1 MPWSGVN
8 TQLFGV
14 RADVWLTR
22 TADALAGT
30 VSMTAQTAP
39 ESQPKP
45 SSRLARARGS
55 VRRPQPVW
63 GLNLAVVAVAVALY
77 AGPVHGLPPLA
88 HPYLPWWAIAAAF
101 AIAERCVVHLHFRR
115 GAHSFS
121 LGDIPLVFG
130 LIFCSANS
138 FAVGCLLGCGL
149 VLLFERRLPPVK
161 LVFNLGQLALHA
173 CIALLVV
180 HALAPVSGTVDTRT
194 WISALIA
201 TQASAIVASSLIA
214 AAISLSEGLVRLDTL
229 TQMLGMDLVVTTSN
243 ASLGLCGV
251 VITAADPHALP
262 LLLVPAVTLFAAY
275 RAYLSERERHKRLE
289 FLYEAN
295 RTLARSREIAH
306 ALEGLL
312 VRSLEAFRAELAEII
327 LFGSDENP
335 SLRTLLGPGS
345 YRELME
351 PVDGEVADE
360 LRALLERRGEAI
372 TLDRPFGGGRL
383 QRYLE
388 ARGVTHAI
396 VAPLPGEERVI
407 GAIMLA
413 NRFGV
418 VRSFDHDDLRLLDT
432 LAGNASVAL
441 QYDRLEQAVMQ
452 LSVLQEQLHHQAY
465 HDPLTS
471 LANRS
476 LFTDKVK
483 ETLAERRGELAVLF
497 IDLDDFKTINDSL
510 GHAAGDELLVS
521 AASRLRACLRP
532 EDLVARLGG
541 DEFAVMVEDPHD
553 AEAAA
558 VKVARR
564 IMEAFMLPVGVGAE
578 SVAVYVSV
586 GIATSHGGDFS
597 AEELIRDAD
606 VAMYKAKTS
615 GKGRFEVFHPS
626 MGAAVL
632 ERHGLKEE
640 LRLAIERQELTLYF
654 QPIVDIDT
662 GELVAEE
669 ALVRWEHPR
678 RGLVGPSEFVP
689 LAEETGLIL
698 SLGQYVL
705 EEACR
710 QALRWQARSLTDPS
724 HGHDVAVHV
733 NLSAVELRDPELV
746 GRVQAILAR
755 AAVDPRSIVFE
766 VTESV
771 LLDDTERVS
780 AAIGALR
787 ALGARFAL
795 DDFGT
800 GYSSLSYL
808 HTLPFD
814 MLKIA
819 KSFVDGLARG
829 GREASFVRMIIEL
842 ARTLGV
848 TVIAEG
854 IETQGQVAA
863 LVALECDLGQGFYLG
878 RPEPV
883 QAELDLELPAV
894 A

>member
-1 MPWSGVN
+1 
-8 TQLFGV
+8 
-14 RADVWLTR
+14 
-22 TADALAGT
+22 
-30 VSMTAQTAP
+30 
-39 ESQPKP
+39 
-45 SSRLARARGS
+45 
-55 VRRPQPVW
+55 
-63 GLNLAVVAVAVALY
+63 
-77 AGPVHGLPPLA
+77 
-88 HPYLPWWAIAAAF
+88 
-101 AIAERCVVHLHFRR
+101 
-115 GAHSFS
+115 
-121 LGDIPLVFG
+121 
-130 LIFCSANS
+130 
-138 FAVGCLLGCGL
+138 
-149 VLLFERRLPPVK
+149 
-161 LVFNLGQLALHA
+161 
-173 CIALLVV
+173 
-180 HALAPVSGTVDTRT
+180 
-194 WISALIA
+194 
-201 TQASAIVASSLIA
+201 
-214 AAISLSEGLVRLDTL
+214 
-229 TQMLGMDLVVTTSN
+229 
-243 ASLGLCGV
+243 
-251 VITAADPHALP
+251 
-262 LLLVPAVTLFAAY
+262 
-275 RAYLSERERHKRLE
+275 
-289 FLYEAN
+289 
-295 RTLARSREIAH
+295 
-306 ALEGLL
+306 
-312 VRSLEAFRAELAEII
+312 
-327 LFGSDENP
+327 
-335 SLRTLLGPGS
+335 
-345 YRELME
+345 ME
-351 PVDGEVADE
+351 PVDSQVADE
-360 LRALLERRGEAI
+360 MRDLLERSGGAI

-388 ARGVTHAI
+388 SRGVTHAV
-396 VAPLPGEERVI
+396 VAPLPGEERVL

-418 VRSFDHDDLRLLDT
+418 VRSFEHDDLRLLDT

-441 QYDRLEQAVMQ
+441 QYDRLEQAVLQ

-476 LFTDKVK
+476 LFTDKVR
-483 ETLAERRGELAVLF
+483 EAIAQRTGELAVLF
-497 IDLDDFKTINDSL
+497 IDLDDFKTVNDSL

-521 AASRLRACLRP
+521 VASRLRACLRP
-532 EDLVARLGG
+532 EDVVARLGG
-541 DEFAVMVEDPHD
+541 DEFAVMVEDAHD

-564 IMEAFMLPVGVGAE
+564 IMEAFVLPVGVGSE

-586 GIATSHGGDFS
+586 GIATNHGADFS

-615 GKGRFEVFHPS
+615 GKGHFEVFHPS

-640 LRLAIERQELTLYF
+640 LRLAIERDELMLYF
-654 QPIVDIDT
+654 QPIVDLDT
-662 GELVAEE
+662 GCAVAEE

-678 RGLVGPSEFVP
+678 RGVVGPAEFVA
-689 LAEETGLIL
+689 LAEETGLIV

-705 EEACR
+705 EEACQ
-710 QALRWQARSLTDPS
+710 QARRWQAQAQDDPTYP
-724 HGHDVAVHV
+724 GETAVHV

-746 GRVQAILAR
+746 ARVR
-755 AAVDPRSIVFE
+755 ATLEEAGVDPRSLVFE
-766 VTESV
+766 ITETV
-771 LLDDTERVS
+771 LLDDSERVS
-780 AAIGALR
+780 ATIGELR
-787 ALGARFAL
+787 ELGVRFAL

-848 TVIAEG
+848 AVIAEG
-854 IETQGQVAA
+854 IEEHEQVTA

-883 QAELDLELPAV
+883 RAELTLRPA

>member
-1 MPWSGVN
+1 
-8 TQLFGV
+8 
-14 RADVWLTR
+14 
-22 TADALAGT
+22 
-30 VSMTAQTAP
+30 MTAQTAT
-39 ESQPKP
+39 EPKP
-45 SSRLARARGS
+45 KSPARLGRMLPPARGFH
-55 VRRPQPVW
+55 PVW
-63 GLNLAVVAVAVALY
+63 GLNVALIATAVALY
-77 AGPVHGLPPLA
+77 LGPVHGLRPLA
-88 HPYLPWWAIAAAF
+88 HPHLPWWAIVVAF

-130 LIFCSANS
+130 VIFCSAES
-138 FAVGCLLGCGL
+138 FVLGCLLGCGL
-149 VLLFERRLPPVK
+149 VLLFDRRLPPVK
-161 LVFNLGQLALHA
+161 LVFNIGQLA
-173 CIALLVV
+173 V
-180 HALAPVSGTVDTRT
+180 HTCVAILIVHVLTLGPGQVDTRT
-194 WISALIA
+194 WVSALIA
-201 TQASAIVASSLIA
+201 TQASSIVASSLIA
-214 AAISLSEGLVRLDTL
+214 AAISLSEGLVKLATL
-229 TQMLGMDLVVTTSN
+229 ARMLGMDLVVTTSN
-243 ASLGLCGV
+243 ASLGLCGA
-251 VITAADPHALP
+251 VITATDVHALP
-262 LLLVPAVTLFAAY
+262 LLLVPSVTLFAAY
-275 RAYLSERERHKRLE
+275 RAYLSERERHQRLE

-327 LFGSDENP
+327 LFGSEENP

-351 PVDGEVADE
+351 PVDSEVADE
-360 LRALLERRGEAI
+360 MRDLLERSGGAI
-372 TLDRPFGGGRL
+372 TLDTPFGGGRL

-388 ARGVTHAI
+388 ARGVTHAM

-418 VRSFDHDDLRLLDT
+418 VRSFDREDLRLLDT

-441 QYDRLEQAVMQ
+441 QYDRLEQAVTQ

-471 LANRS
+471 LANRA
-476 LFTDKVK
+476 LFTDKVR
-483 ETLAERRGELAVLF
+483 EAIAARRGEVAVLF

-521 AASRLRACLRP
+521 VASRLRSCLRP

-564 IMEAFMLPVGVGAE
+564 IMEAFVLPVGVGSE

-586 GIATSHGGDFS
+586 GIAPSDGSSFS
-597 AEELIRDAD
+597 AEEMIRDAD

-615 GKGRFEVFHPS
+615 GKGHFQVFHPS

-640 LRLAIERQELTLYF
+640 LRLAIERDQLTLYF
-654 QPIVDIDT
+654 QPIVDLDT
-662 GELVAEE
+662 GRLVAEE

-705 EEACR
+705 EEACQ
-710 QALRWQARSLTDPS
+710 QACRWEARRAADPS
-724 HGHDVAVHV
+724 DKTDVSVHV

-746 GRVQAILAR
+746 GRVQRTLAE
-755 AAVDPRSIVFE
+755 AEVDPRSLVFE
-766 VTESV
+766 ITETV
-771 LLDDTERVS
+771 LLDDSQRVS
-780 AAIGALR
+780 NAIGELR
-787 ALGARFAL
+787 ALGVRFAL

-854 IETQGQVAA
+854 IETQEQVDA
-863 LVALECDLGQGFYLG
+863 LVVLECDLGQGFHLG

-883 QAELDLELPAV
+883 RAELALRPA

>member
-1 MPWSGVN
+1 
-8 TQLFGV
+8 
-14 RADVWLTR
+14 
-22 TADALAGT
+22 
-30 VSMTAQTAP
+30 MTAQTATEP
-39 ESQPKP
+39 QPKS
-45 SSRLARARGS
+45 SSRLARVLRAARGIH
-55 VRRPQPVW
+55 PVW
-63 GLNLAVVAVAVALY
+63 GLNVALL
-77 AGPVHGLPPLA
+77 AAAAAMFTGPVHGLAPLA
-88 HPYLPWWAIAAAF
+88 HPHLPWWAIAVAF
-101 AIAERCVVHLHFRR
+101 AVAERCVVHLHFRR

-130 LIFCSANS
+130 MIFCSADS
-138 FAVGCLLGCGL
+138 FVVGCLLGCGL
-149 VLLFERRLPPVK
+149 TLLLDRRLPPVK
-161 LVFNLGQLALHA
+161 FVFNIGQLALHA
-173 CIALLVV
+173 CIVLLVV
-180 HALAPVSGTVDTRT
+180 HALAPGAGEVDTRT
-194 WISALIA
+194 WISALMA
-201 TQASAIVASSLIA
+201 SQASSIVASLLIA
-214 AAISLSEGLVRLDTL
+214 AAISLSEGLVKVRT
-229 TQMLGMDLVVTTSN
+229 TFQIMVMDLVVTTSN
-243 ASLGLCGV
+243 ASLGLCGAV
-251 VITAADPHALP
+251 LTARDANALP
-262 LLLVPAVTLFAAY
+262 LLVVPSATLFAAY
-275 RAYLSERERHKRLE
+275 RAYLSERERHQRLE

-327 LFGSDENP
+327 LFGSEENP

-351 PVDGEVADE
+351 PVDSEVADE
-360 LRALLERRGEAI
+360 MRALLERTGSAI
-372 TLDRPFGGGRL
+372 TLDTPFGGGRL

-388 ARGVTHAI
+388 ARGVTHAM

-441 QYDRLEQAVMQ
+441 QYDRLEQAVTQ

-476 LFTDKVK
+476 LFTDEVK
-483 ETLAERRGELAVLF
+483 EAIAERRGEVAVLF

-521 AASRLRACLRP
+521 VASRLRACLRP

-564 IMEAFMLPVGVGAE
+564 IMEAFVLPVGVGSE

-586 GIATSHGGDFS
+586 GIATSHSGDFS

-615 GKGRFEVFHPS
+615 GKGHFQVFHPS

-640 LRLAIERQELTLYF
+640 LRLAIERQQLTLYF
-654 QPIVDIDT
+654 QPIVDLDT
-662 GELVAEE
+662 GHLVAEE

-678 RGLVGPSEFVP
+678 RGLVGPAEFVP

-705 EEACR
+705 EAACR
-710 QALRWQARSLTDPS
+710 QAARWEARGETDATGVS
-724 HGHDVAVHV
+724 DVAVHV

-746 GRVQAILAR
+746 SRVQCTVTEAG
-755 AAVDPRSIVFE
+755 VDPRSLVFE
-766 VTESV
+766 ITETV
-771 LLDDTERVS
+771 LLDDSERLT

-787 ALGARFAL
+787 ALGVRFAL

-848 TVIAEG
+848 AVIAEG
-854 IETQGQVAA
+854 IETQEQVDA
-863 LVALECDLGQGFYLG
+863 LVALECDLGQGFHLG

-883 QAELDLELPAV
+883 RSELALRSA

>member
-1 MPWSGVN
+1 MRADTAIEPQPRPPSR
-8 TQLFGV
+8 LFG
-14 RADVWLTR
+14 
-22 TADALAGT
+22 
-30 VSMTAQTAP
+30 S
-39 ESQPKP
+39 
-45 SSRLARARGS
+45 LARGRH
-55 VRRPQPVW
+55 VHPVW
-63 GLNLAVVAVAVALY
+63 GLNVVLIAAAVALY
-77 AGPVHGLPPLA
+77 AGPVHGLQPLA
-88 HPYLPWWAIAAAF
+88 HPHLPWWSIAIAF

-130 LIFCSANS
+130 LIFCSAEA
-138 FAVGCLLGCGL
+138 FVIGCLLGIAL
-149 VLLFERRLPPVK
+149 VMLFDRRLPPVK
-161 LVFNLGQLALHA
+161 FVFNISQLAVHA
-173 CIALLVV
+173 CIAILVI
-180 HALAPVSGTVDTRT
+180 HALAPVSDHVGERT
-194 WISALIA
+194 WIAALIA
-201 TQASAIVASSLIA
+201 TQASGFLTVVLIA
-214 AAISLSEGLVRLDTL
+214 TAISLSEGIVKLRTVGH
-229 TQMLGMDLVVTTSN
+229 MLSMDLVVTLSN
-243 ASLGLCGV
+243 ASLGLCGA
-251 VITAADPHALP
+251 VIASSDARALP
-262 LLLVPAVTLFAAY
+262 LLAIPSVTLFAAY

-295 RTLARSREIAH
+295 RTLARSREVAH

-312 VRSLEAFRAELAEII
+312 VRSLEAFRAELAEIF
-327 LFGSDENP
+327 LFGYEENP
-335 SLRTLLGPGS
+335 SLRTMLGPGS

-351 PVDGEVADE
+351 PVDSEVADAMRE
-360 LRALLERRGEAI
+360 LVERSGGGAI
-372 TLDRPFGGGRL
+372 TLDSPFGGARL

-388 ARGVTHAI
+388 ARGVTHAM

-418 VRSFDHDDLRLLDT
+418 VRSFDHDDMRLLDT

-441 QYDRLEQAVMQ
+441 QYDRLEQAVNQ

-465 HDPLTS
+465 HDPLTN
-471 LANRS
+471 LANRA

-483 ETLAERRGELAVLF
+483 AAIADRGGELAVLF
-497 IDLDDFKTINDSL
+497 IDLDDFKTVNDSL
-510 GHAAGDELLVS
+510 GHSAGDELLVS
-521 AASRLRACLRP
+521 VASRLRACLRP
-532 EDLVARLGG
+532 EDVVARLGG
-541 DEFAVMVEDPHD
+541 DEFAVMVEDGQA
-553 AEAAA
+553 AEAAG

-564 IMEAFMLPVGVGAE
+564 IMEAFVLPVGVGSE
-578 SVAVYVSV
+578 SVSVYLSV
-586 GIATSHGGDFS
+586 GIATSHSGGAS

-606 VAMYKAKTS
+606 VAMYKAKTT
-615 GKGRFEVFHPS
+615 GKGHFQVFHPT
-626 MGAAVL
+626 MGEAVL

-640 LRLAIERQELTLYF
+640 LRLAIERQQLTLYF
-654 QPIVDIDT
+654 QPIIDLDT
-662 GELVAEE
+662 GALVAEE

-705 EEACR
+705 EEACQ
-710 QALRWQARSLTDPS
+710 QARRWQRRDAGGTQ
-724 HGHDVAVHV
+724 VAVHV

-746 GRVQAILAR
+746 ERVR
-755 AAVDPRSIVFE
+755 ATLSDADVNPCSLIFE
-766 VTESV
+766 ITESV
-771 LLDDTERVS
+771 LLEDSERVKV
-780 AAIGALR
+780 AIAELR
-787 ALGARFAL
+787 ALGVRFAL

-848 TVIAEG
+848 AVIAEG
-854 IETQGQVAA
+854 IETQEQTDA
-863 LVALECDLGQGFYLG
+863 LVALQCDYGQGFHLG

-883 QAELDLELPAV
+883 KPELPLRSA

>member
-1 MPWSGVN
+1 M
-8 TQLFGV
+8 
-14 RADVWLTR
+14 
-22 TADALAGT
+22 T
-30 VSMTAQTAP
+30 VQTAT
-39 ESQPKP
+39 ENRPKLP
-45 SSRLARARGS
+45 SRLRRALRPARAIH
-55 VRRPQPVW
+55 PVW
-63 GLNLAVVAVAVALY
+63 GLNVLILATAVALY

-88 HPYLPWWAIAAAF
+88 RPHLPWWAIAIAF

-130 LIFCSANS
+130 LIFCSAES
-138 FAVGCLLGCGL
+138 FGIGCLLGCGL
-149 VLLFERRLPPVK
+149 VLLFDRRLPPVK

-180 HALAPVSGTVDTRT
+180 HTLAPVSGTVDTRT

-201 TQASAIVASSLIA
+201 AQVSSIVGSALIA
-214 AAISLSEGLVRLDTL
+214 AAISLSEGLVKLRTL
-229 TQMLGMDLVVTTSN
+229 TEMLGMDLVVTTSN
-243 ASLGLCGV
+243 ASLGLCGA
-251 VITAADPHALP
+251 VITGADVHALP
-262 LLLVPAVTLFAAY
+262 LLLVPSVTLFAAY

-312 VRSLEAFRAELAEII
+312 VRSMEAFRAELAEII
-327 LFGSDENP
+327 LFGSEENP
-335 SLRTLLGPGS
+335 SLRTLMGPGS

-351 PVDGEVADE
+351 PVDAEVADE
-360 LRALLERRGEAI
+360 MRHLLEQGGGAI

-388 ARGVTHAI
+388 ARGVTHAM

-418 VRSFDHDDLRLLDT
+418 VRSFDHEDLRLLDT

-441 QYDRLEQAVMQ
+441 QYDRLEQAVTQ

-465 HDPLTS
+465 HDPLTN
-471 LANRS
+471 LANRV
-476 LFTDKVK
+476 LFTDKVR
-483 ETLAERRGELAVLF
+483 ETIAQRRGELAVLF
-497 IDLDDFKTINDSL
+497 IDLDDFKTVNDSL

-521 AASRLRACLRP
+521 VASRLRASLRP

-541 DEFAVMVEDPHD
+541 DEFAVLVEDAHD

-564 IMEAFMLPVGVGAE
+564 IMEAFVLPVGVGSE
-578 SVAVYVSV
+578 SVAVYASV
-586 GIATSHGGDFS
+586 GIAASKGGDFS

-606 VAMYKAKTS
+606 VAMYKAKSS
-615 GKGRFEVFHPS
+615 GKGHFEVFHPS
-626 MGAAVL
+626 FGAAVL

-654 QPIVDIDT
+654 QPIVDIVT

-705 EEACR
+705 EEACQ
-710 QALRWQARSLTDPS
+710 QARRWQTRGPS
-724 HGHDVAVHV
+724 GPSGPSGPTSTTGPGSDVAVHV

-746 GRVQAILAR
+746 DRVR
-755 AAVDPRSIVFE
+755 ATLRATEVDPRSIVFE
-766 VTESV
+766 ITESV
-771 LLDDTERVS
+771 LLDESERVS

-787 ALGARFAL
+787 ELGARFAL

-854 IETQGQVAA
+854 IETREQVNA

-883 QAELDLELPAV
+883 RSELGLRSV

>member
-1 MPWSGVN
+1 
-8 TQLFGV
+8 
-14 RADVWLTR
+14 
-22 TADALAGT
+22 
-30 VSMTAQTAP
+30 MTAQTATEP
-39 ESQPKP
+39 RPKP
-45 SSRLARARGS
+45 AARLARALQTAHGTH
-55 VRRPQPVW
+55 PVW
-63 GLNLAVVAVAVALY
+63 GLNLALIAGAAALL
-77 AGPVHGLPPLA
+77 AGPVRGLAPLA
-88 HPYLPWWAIAAAF
+88 HPHLPWWAIAVAF

-130 LIFCSANS
+130 LIFCSAES
-138 FAVGCLLGCGL
+138 FVLGCLLGCGL
-149 VLLFERRLPPVK
+149 VLLFDRRLPPVK
-161 LVFNLGQLALHA
+161 FVFNIGQLAVHA
-173 CIALLVV
+173 CLAILVV
-180 HALAPVSGTVDTRT
+180 HLLALDTGHVDTRT
-194 WISALIA
+194 WVSALIA
-201 TQASAIVASSLIA
+201 LQVSSIVASSLIA
-214 AAISLSEGLVRLDTL
+214 AAISLSEGLVKLHTL
-229 TQMLGMDLVVTTSN
+229 ARMLGMDLVVTTSN
-243 ASLGLCGV
+243 ASLGLCGA
-251 VITAADPHALP
+251 VITAADVHALP
-262 LLLVPAVTLFAAY
+262 LLLIPAVTLFAAY
-275 RAYLSERERHKRLE
+275 RAYLSERERHQRLE

-327 LFGSDENP
+327 LFGSEENP
-335 SLRTLLGPGS
+335 SLRTLLGPGN

-351 PVDGEVADE
+351 PVDSDVADE
-360 LRALLERRGEAI
+360 MRELLERSGGAI
-372 TLDRPFGGGRL
+372 TLDTPFGGGRL

-388 ARGVTHAI
+388 ARGVTHAM

-418 VRSFDHDDLRLLDT
+418 VRSFDREDLRLLET

-476 LFTDKVK
+476 LFTDKVR
-483 ETLAERRGELAVLF
+483 ETIAECRGEVAVLF
-497 IDLDDFKTINDSL
+497 IDLDDFKTVNDSL

-521 AASRLRACLRP
+521 VASRLRACLRP

-541 DEFAVMVEDPHD
+541 DEFAVMVEDVHD
-553 AEAAA
+553 AEAAG

-564 IMEAFMLPVGVGAE
+564 IMEAFVLPVGVGSE

-597 AEELIRDAD
+597 AEEMIRDAD

-615 GKGRFEVFHPS
+615 GKGHFQVFHPS

-640 LRLAIERQELTLYF
+640 LRLAIERHELTLYF
-654 QPIVDIDT
+654 QPIVDLDT
-662 GELVAEE
+662 GQLVAEE

-710 QALRWQARSLTDPS
+710 QACRWQARLAADPA
-724 HGHDVAVHV
+724 GGADVAVHV

-746 GRVQAILAR
+746 GRSPR
-755 AAVDPRSIVFE
+755 PRSIRAASCSRSPRPCSS
-766 VTESV
+766 T
-771 LLDDTERVS
+771 TRS
-780 AAIGALR
+780 ACRSRSPSCARSAR
-787 ALGARFAL
+787 ASPSTTSAPGTRRSATCTRCPSTCSRSPNRSSTASPAADARPRSCA
-795 DDFGT
+795 
-800 GYSSLSYL
+800 
-808 HTLPFD
+808 
-814 MLKIA
+814 
-819 KSFVDGLARG
+819 
-829 GREASFVRMIIEL
+829 
-842 ARTLGV
+842 
-848 TVIAEG
+848 
-854 IETQGQVAA
+854 
-863 LVALECDLGQGFYLG
+863 
-878 RPEPV
+878 
-883 QAELDLELPAV
+883 
-894 A
+894 

>member
-1 MPWSGVN
+1 
-8 TQLFGV
+8 
-14 RADVWLTR
+14 
-22 TADALAGT
+22 
-30 VSMTAQTAP
+30 MTAQQTATD
-39 ESQPKP
+39 SHAKA
-45 SSRLARARGS
+45 SSRAASALRRARR
-55 VRRPQPVW
+55 VHPVW
-63 GLNLAVVAVAVALY
+63 GLSLALITAAAALY
-77 AGPVHGLPPLA
+77 AGPVRGLQPLA
-88 HPYLPWWAIAAAF
+88 HPHLPWWAIAIAF
-101 AIAERCVVHLHFRR
+101 AVAERCVVYLHFRR

-121 LGDIPLVFG
+121 LGDIPIVFG
-130 LIFCSANS
+130 LIFCSAES
-138 FAVGCLLGCGL
+138 LVIGCLLGCLL
-149 VLLFERRLPPVK
+149 VLLVDRRLPPVK
-161 LVFNLGQLALHA
+161 IVFNLGQLALHL
-173 CIALLVV
+173 CIALLIV
-180 HALAPVSGTVDTRT
+180 HALAVDTGHVDTRT
-194 WISALIA
+194 WVSALIA
-201 TQASAIVASSLIA
+201 MQASSVLASSLIA
-214 AAISLSEGLVRLDTL
+214 SAISLSEGLVRLATL
-229 TQMLGMDLVVTTSN
+229 TRMIGMDLVVTTSN

-251 VITAADPHALP
+251 VITASDVHALP
-262 LLLVPAVTLFAAY
+262 LLVVPAATLFAAY
-275 RAYLSERERHKRLE
+275 RAYLSEAERHKRLE

-295 RTLARSREIAH
+295 RTLARSREIAP

-312 VRSLEAFRAELAEII
+312 VRSLEAFRAEMAEII
-327 LFGSDENP
+327 LFGSEENP

-351 PVDGEVADE
+351 PVDSEVADE
-360 LRALLERRGEAI
+360 MRHVLGRSGGAI
-372 TLDRPFGGGRL
+372 TLDSPFGGGRL

-418 VRSFDHDDLRLLDT
+418 VRSFDREDRRLLDT
-432 LAGNASVAL
+432 LASNASVAL
-441 QYDRLEQAVMQ
+441 QYDRLEQAVNQ

-476 LFTDKVK
+476 LFTDKVR
-483 ETLAERRGELAVLF
+483 EAIADRRGEVAVLF
-497 IDLDDFKTINDSL
+497 IDLDDFKTVNDSL
-510 GHAAGDELLVS
+510 GHAAGDELLV
-521 AASRLRACLRP
+521 AVASRLRVCLRP
-532 EDLVARLGG
+532 QDLVARLGG
-541 DEFAVMVEDPHD
+541 DEFAVMVQDSHD

-558 VKVARR
+558 AGVARR
-564 IMEAFMLPVGVGAE
+564 IMEAFVLPVDVGSE
-578 SVAVYVSV
+578 SVAVCLSV
-586 GIATSHGGDFS
+586 GIAASHGGGDFT

-606 VAMYKAKTS
+606 VAMYRAKTN
-615 GKGRFEVFHPS
+615 GKGHFQVFHPS

-654 QPIVDIDT
+654 QPIIDLDT
-662 GELVAEE
+662 GRLIAEE

-710 QALRWQARSLTDPS
+710 QARRWQAQDAGDRLARN
-724 HGHDVAVHV
+724 DVAVHV

-746 GRVQAILAR
+746 RRVRTTLETSR
-755 AAVDPRSIVFE
+755 VDPCSVVFE
-766 VTESV
+766 ITETV
-771 LLDDTERVS
+771 LLDETERV
-780 AAIGALR
+780 AATIGELR
-787 ALGARFAL
+787 DLGVRFAL

-854 IETQGQVAA
+854 IESQDQLDA
-863 LVALECDLGQGFYLG
+863 LVALECDLGQGFHLG
-878 RPEPV
+878 RPQPV
-883 QAELDLELPAV
+883 RPELALRSA

>member
-1 MPWSGVN
+1 M
-8 TQLFGV
+8 
-14 RADVWLTR
+14 RAE
-22 TADALAGT
+22 TAT
-30 VSMTAQTAP
+30 EP
-39 ESQPKP
+39 QPKT
-45 SSRLARARGS
+45 SSRLSAALGRARNL
-55 VRRPQPVW
+55 QPVW
-63 GLNLAVVAVAVALY
+63 GLNVLIIAAAVALY
-77 AGPVHGLPPLA
+77 LGPVHGQPPLA
-88 HPYLPWWAIAAAF
+88 NPHVPWWAIAIAF

-130 LIFCSANS
+130 LIFCSAEALG
-138 FAVGCLLGCGL
+138 FGCLLGCGL
-149 VLLFERRLPPVK
+149 VLLFDRRLPPVK
-161 LVFNLGQLALHA
+161 FVFNMGQLALHA
-173 CIALLVV
+173 CIAILVV
-180 HALAPVSGTVDTRT
+180 HALTPATGDVGTQT
-194 WISALIA
+194 WAAALVA
-201 TQASAIVASSLIA
+201 TLASSMVASSLIA
-214 AAISLSEGLVRLDTL
+214 AAISLSEGLVKLRTVAH
-229 TQMLGMDLVVTTSN
+229 MLSMDLVVTMSN
-243 ASLGLCGV
+243 ASLGLCGA
-251 VITAADPHALP
+251 VITAADVRALP
-262 LLLVPAVTLFAAY
+262 LLLIPSVTLFAAY

-312 VRSLEAFRAELAEII
+312 VRSLEAFRAEVAEIV
-327 LFGSDENP
+327 LFGSEDNP
-335 SLRTLLGPGS
+335 SLRTVLGPGS

-351 PVDGEVADE
+351 PVDSDVANG
-360 LRALLERRGEAI
+360 LRDLLERSGSGAF

-388 ARGVTHAI
+388 ARGVTHAMI
-396 VAPLPGEERVI
+396 APLPGEERVI

-418 VRSFDHDDLRLLDT
+418 VRSFDHEDLRLLDT

-465 HDPLTS
+465 HDPLTN
-471 LANRS
+471 LANRA

-483 ETLAERRGELAVLF
+483 AAISDRRGELAVLF
-497 IDLDDFKTINDSL
+497 IDLDDFKTVNDSL
-510 GHAAGDELLVS
+510 GHSAGDELLVS
-521 AASRLRACLRP
+521 VASRLRACLRP
-532 EDLVARLGG
+532 EDVVARLGG
-541 DEFAVMVEDPHD
+541 DEFAVMVEDDHD
-553 AEAAA
+553 AETAA
-558 VKVARR
+558 VTVARR
-564 IMEAFMLPVGVGAE
+564 IMEAFVLPVGVGSE
-578 SVAVYVSV
+578 SVSVYLSV
-586 GIATSHGGDFS
+586 GIATSHGGASS

-615 GKGRFEVFHPS
+615 GKGHFEVFHPS
-626 MGAAVL
+626 MGEAVL

-640 LRLAIERQELTLYF
+640 LRLAIERQQLTLYF
-654 QPIVDIDT
+654 QPIIDLDT
-662 GELVAEE
+662 GALVAEE
-669 ALVRWEHPR
+669 ALVRWQHPR

-705 EEACR
+705 EEACQ
-710 QALRWQARSLTDPS
+710 QALPVAGAPRGRPGRRPQ
-724 HGHDVAVHV
+724 VAVHV

-746 GRVQAILAR
+746 DRVRSTLAD
-755 AAVDPRSIVFE
+755 AGVDPRSLVFE
-766 VTESV
+766 ITETV
-771 LLDDTERVS
+771 LLDDSARVS
-780 AAIGALR
+780 TTIAELR

-814 MLKIA
+814 ILKIA
-819 KSFVDGLARG
+819 KSFVDGLSRG

-848 TVIAEG
+848 AVIAEG
-854 IETQGQVAA
+854 IETQEQADA
-863 LVALECDLGQGFYLG
+863 LVTLECDYGQGFHLG

-883 QAELDLELPAV
+883 KPELPLRSA

>member
-1 MPWSGVN
+1 
-8 TQLFGV
+8 
-14 RADVWLTR
+14 
-22 TADALAGT
+22 
-30 VSMTAQTAP
+30 MTAHTATEP
-39 ESQPKP
+39 QP
-45 SSRLARARGS
+45 
-55 VRRPQPVW
+55 RPQSSTRFGRALRPVRSIHPVW
-63 GLNLAVVAVAVALY
+63 GLNVALIATAALLY
-77 AGPVHGLPPLA
+77 AGPVGGRAPLA
-88 HPYLPWWAIAAAF
+88 HPHLPWWAIAVAF

-130 LIFCSANS
+130 VIFCSSQS
-138 FAVGCLLGCGL
+138 FVLGCLLGCGL
-149 VLLFERRLPPVK
+149 VLLFDRRLPPVK
-161 LVFNLGQLALHA
+161 FVFNMGQLAVHA
-173 CIALLVV
+173 CIAILIVHLLT
-180 HALAPVSGTVDTRT
+180 VSTGEVDTRT
-194 WISALIA
+194 WVSALIA
-201 TQASAIVASSLIA
+201 TQVSALVGSSLIL
-214 AAISLSEGLVRLDTL
+214 AAISLSEGVVNFRTL
-229 TQMLGMDLVVTTSN
+229 IHMLSMDLVVTTSN
-243 ASLGLCGV
+243 ASLGLCGA
-251 VITAADPHALP
+251 VIAAEDAHALP
-262 LLLVPAVTLFAAY
+262 LLLVPAATLFAAY
-275 RAYLSERERHKRLE
+275 GAYLSERERHKRLE

-295 RTLARSREIAH
+295 RTLARSREIAP

-312 VRSLEAFRAELAEII
+312 LRSLEAFRAEIAEII
-327 LFGSDENP
+327 LFGSEENP

-351 PVDGEVADE
+351 PVDSDVADE
-360 LRALLERRGEAI
+360 MRELLERGSGAI
-372 TLDRPFGGGRL
+372 TLDTPFGEGRL

-388 ARGVTHAI
+388 GRGVTHAI

-441 QYDRLEQAVMQ
+441 QYDRLEQAVTQ

-476 LFTDKVK
+476 LFTDKVR
-483 ETLAERRGELAVLF
+483 ETIAERRGELAVLF
-497 IDLDDFKTINDSL
+497 IDLDDFKTVNDSL

-521 AASRLRACLRP
+521 VASRLRACLRP

-564 IMEAFMLPVGVGAE
+564 IMEAFVLPVGVGSE

-597 AEELIRDAD
+597 AEEMIRNAD
-606 VAMYKAKTS
+606 VAMYKAKTT
-615 GKGRFEVFHPS
+615 GKGHFQVFHPS

-654 QPIVDIDT
+654 QPIVDLDT
-662 GELVAEE
+662 GWLVAEE

-678 RGLVGPSEFVP
+678 RGVVGPSEFVP

-710 QALRWQARSLTDPS
+710 QARRWQASAAADPT
-724 HGHDVAVHV
+724 GATEVAVHV

-746 GRVQAILAR
+746 DRVQQTLAE
-755 AAVDPRSIVFE
+755 AHVDPRSLVFE
-766 VTESV
+766 ITETV
-771 LLDDTERVS
+771 LLDDSERVS
-780 AAIGALR
+780 AAIGELR
-787 ALGARFAL
+787 ALGVRFAL

-854 IETQGQVAA
+854 IETQEQVDA
-863 LVALECDLGQGFYLG
+863 LVALECDLGQGFHLG

-883 QAELDLELPAV
+883 RAELALRSA

>member
-1 MPWSGVN
+1 
-8 TQLFGV
+8 
-14 RADVWLTR
+14 
-22 TADALAGT
+22 
-30 VSMTAQTAP
+30 MTAHTATD
-39 ESQPKP
+39 PKP
-45 SSRLARARGS
+45 KAPARLARVLRRAR
-55 VRRPQPVW
+55 RIHPVW
-63 GLNLAVVAVAVALY
+63 GLNVALIGTAAALY
-77 AGPVHGLPPLA
+77 TGPVHGLQPLA
-88 HPYLPWWAIAAAF
+88 HPHLPWWAIAIAF

-130 LIFCSANS
+130 VIFCSAES
-138 FAVGCLLGCGL
+138 FVLGCLLGCGL
-149 VLLFERRLPPVK
+149 VLLFDRRLPPVK
-161 LVFNLGQLALHA
+161 FVFNIGQLAVHA
-173 CIALLVV
+173 CIAILIVHLLT
-180 HALAPVSGTVDTRT
+180 LDLGQVDTRT
-194 WISALIA
+194 WVSALIA
-201 TQASAIVASSLIA
+201 TQASSVVASSLIA
-214 AAISLSEGLVRLDTL
+214 AAISLSEGLVKLSTWAR
-229 TQMLGMDLVVTTSN
+229 MLGMDLVVTTSN
-243 ASLGLCGV
+243 ASLGLCGA

-262 LLLVPAVTLFAAY
+262 LLMVPAVTLFAAY
-275 RAYLSERERHKRLE
+275 RAYLSERERHQRLE

-312 VRSLEAFRAELAEII
+312 VRSLEAFRAELAEIV
-327 LFGSDENP
+327 LFGSEENP

-351 PVDGEVADE
+351 PVDSDVADE
-360 LRALLERRGEAI
+360 MRELLERSAGAI
-372 TLDRPFGGGRL
+372 TLDSPFGGGRL
-383 QRYLE
+383 QRYFE
-388 ARGVTHAI
+388 ARGVTHAVI
-396 VAPLPGEERVI
+396 APLPGEDRVI

-418 VRSFDHDDLRLLDT
+418 VRSFDREDLRLLDT

-471 LANRS
+471 LANRT
-476 LFTDKVK
+476 LFTDKVR
-483 ETLAERRGELAVLF
+483 EVIAARRGGAAVLF

-521 AASRLRACLRP
+521 VASRLRACLRP

-541 DEFAVMVEDPHD
+541 DEFAVLVEDPHD
-553 AEAAA
+553 AKAAA

-564 IMEAFMLPVGVGAE
+564 IMEAFVLPVGVGSE

-586 GIATSHGGDFS
+586 GISTSHGGNCS
-597 AEELIRDAD
+597 AEEMIRDAD

-615 GKGRFEVFHPS
+615 GKGHFEVFHPS

-640 LRLAIERQELTLYF
+640 LRLAIERDELTLYF
-654 QPIVDIDT
+654 QPIVDLDT
-662 GELVAEE
+662 GRLVAEE

-678 RGLVGPSEFVP
+678 RGLVGPAEFVP

-705 EEACR
+705 EEACQ
-710 QALRWQARSLTDPS
+710 QACRWEARRGADGSDDTE
-724 HGHDVAVHV
+724 VAVHV
-733 NLSAVELRDPELV
+733 NLSAVELRDPGLV
-746 GRVQAILAR
+746 GRVQRTLTEAR
-755 AAVDPRSIVFE
+755 VDPRSLVFE
-766 VTESV
+766 ITETV
-771 LLDDTERVS
+771 LLDDSERVS
-780 AAIGALR
+780 AAIGELR
-787 ALGARFAL
+787 ALGVRFAL

-854 IETQGQVAA
+854 IETQEQVDA
-863 LVALECDLGQGFYLG
+863 LVTLECDLGQGFHLG

-883 QAELDLELPAV
+883 RAELALRPA

>member
-1 MPWSGVN
+1 
-8 TQLFGV
+8 
-14 RADVWLTR
+14 
-22 TADALAGT
+22 
-30 VSMTAQTAP
+30 MTAQTATEP
-39 ESQPKP
+39 QPKS
-45 SSRLARARGS
+45 SSRLVRVIQAAR
-55 VRRPQPVW
+55 PIQPAW
-63 GLNLAVVAVAVALY
+63 GLAIAVFATALALY
-77 AGPVHGLPPLA
+77 AGGVHGLAPLA
-88 HPYLPWWAIAAAF
+88 RPHLPWWGMALAF

-130 LIFCSANS
+130 LIFCSAQS
-138 FAVGCLLGCGL
+138 FVIGCLLGCGL
-149 VLLFERRLPPVK
+149 VLLFDRRLPPVK
-161 LVFNLGQLALHA
+161 FVFNMAQLALLA
-173 CIALLVV
+173 CVAQLIV
-180 HALAPVSGTVDTRT
+180 HALTPATGQVDTRT
-194 WISALIA
+194 WVSALIA
-201 TQASAIVASSLIA
+201 TQVSSLLGSSLVLV
-214 AAISLSEGLVRLDTL
+214 AISLSEGLVKLRMLVHML
-229 TQMLGMDLVVTTSN
+229 TMDLVVTTSN
-243 ASLGLCGV
+243 ASLGLCGA
-251 VITAADPHALP
+251 VITASDAHALP
-262 LLLVPAVTLFAAY
+262 LLLVPSATLFAAY

-327 LFGSDENP
+327 LFGSEENP
-335 SLRTLLGPGS
+335 SLRTLLGPGN

-351 PVDGEVADE
+351 PVDSDVADE
-360 LRALLERRGEAI
+360 MRDLLDRSGGAI
-372 TLDRPFGGGRL
+372 TLDTPFGGGRL

-388 ARGVTHAI
+388 ARGVTHAM

-441 QYDRLEQAVMQ
+441 QYDRLEQAVLQ

-483 ETLAERRGELAVLF
+483 ETIAQRHGEVAVLF
-497 IDLDDFKTINDSL
+497 IDLDDFKTVNDSL
-510 GHAAGDELLVS
+510 GHAAGDELLIAV
-521 AASRLRACLRP
+521 ASRLRACLRP
-532 EDLVARLGG
+532 EDLIARLGG
-541 DEFAVMVEDPHD
+541 DEFAVMVEDAHD
-553 AEAAA
+553 AQDAA

-564 IMEAFMLPVGVGAE
+564 IMEAFVLPVGVGSE
-578 SVAVYVSV
+578 SVAVYLSV
-586 GIATSHGGDFS
+586 GIATNHGGDFS
-597 AEELIRDAD
+597 AEELIRNAD

-615 GKGRFEVFHPS
+615 GKGHFEVFHPS

-662 GELVAEE
+662 GRLVAEE

-705 EEACR
+705 EEACQ
-710 QALRWQARSLTDPS
+710 QARRWQARSGTDA
-724 HGHDVAVHV
+724 DVSVHV
-733 NLSAVELRDPELV
+733 NLSAVELRDPDLV
-746 GRVQAILAR
+746 ARVRTTLAESQ
-755 AAVDPRSIVFE
+755 VDPRSLVFE
-766 VTESV
+766 ITETV

-780 AAIGALR
+780 AAIGELR
-787 ALGARFAL
+787 ALGVRFAL

-854 IETQGQVAA
+854 IETVEQVNA
-863 LVALECDLGQGFYLG
+863 LVTLECDLGQGFYLG

-883 QAELDLELPAV
+883 RPDLALPSA

>member
-1 MPWSGVN
+1 
-8 TQLFGV
+8 
-14 RADVWLTR
+14 
-22 TADALAGT
+22 
-30 VSMTAQTAP
+30 MTAQTAT
-39 ESQPKP
+39 EPKP
-45 SSRLARARGS
+45 KPPARLVRVLRRARGIH
-55 VRRPQPVW
+55 PVW
-63 GLNLAVVAVAVALY
+63 GLNVALIIAAVALY
-77 AGPVHGLPPLA
+77 IGPVHGLEPLA
-88 HPYLPWWAIAAAF
+88 HPHLPWWAIAVAF
-101 AIAERCVVHLHFRR
+101 AVAERCVVHLHFRR

-130 LIFCSANS
+130 VIFCSAES
-138 FAVGCLLGCGL
+138 FVLGCLLGCGL
-149 VLLFERRLPPVK
+149 VLLFDRRLPPVK
-161 LVFNLGQLALHA
+161 FVFNIGQLAVHA
-173 CIALLVV
+173 CLAILIVHLL
-180 HALAPVSGTVDTRT
+180 AIDTGQVDTRT
-194 WISALIA
+194 WVSALIA
-201 TQASAIVASSLIA
+201 TQASALVGSSLIL
-214 AAISLSEGLVRLDTL
+214 AAISFSEGMVKLRTLVH
-229 TQMLGMDLVVTTSN
+229 MLSMDLVVTTSN
-243 ASLGLCGV
+243 ASLGLCGA
-251 VITAADPHALP
+251 VIAAEDAHALP
-262 LLLVPAVTLFAAY
+262 LLLVPAATLFAAY

-295 RTLARSREIAH
+295 RTLARSREIAP

-312 VRSLEAFRAELAEII
+312 VRSLEAFRAEIAEII
-327 LFGSDENP
+327 LFGSEENP

-351 PVDGEVADE
+351 PVDSDVADE
-360 LRALLERRGEAI
+360 MREMLERTGGAI
-372 TLDRPFGGGRL
+372 TLDTPFGGGRL

-388 ARGVTHAI
+388 ARAVTHAI
-396 VAPLPGEERVI
+396 IAPLPGEERVI
-407 GAIMLA
+407 GAIILA

-441 QYDRLEQAVMQ
+441 QYDRLEQAVLQ

-465 HDPLTS
+465 HDPLTG

-476 LFTDKVK
+476 LFTDQVR
-483 ETLAERRGELAVLF
+483 ETIASRRGELAVLF
-497 IDLDDFKTINDSL
+497 IDLDDFKTVNDSL

-521 AASRLRACLRP
+521 VASRLRSSLRP
-532 EDLVARLGG
+532 EDVVARLGG
-541 DEFAVMVEDPHD
+541 DEFAVMVEDAHD

-558 VKVARR
+558 VKVSRR
-564 IMEAFMLPVGVGAE
+564 IMEAFVLPVGVGSE
-578 SVAVYVSV
+578 SVSVYVSV

-597 AEELIRDAD
+597 AEEMIRDAD

-615 GKGRFEVFHPS
+615 GKGHFEVFHPS

-654 QPIVDIDT
+654 QPIVDLDT
-662 GELVAEE
+662 ERLVAEE

-705 EEACR
+705 EEACQ
-710 QALRWQARSLTDPS
+710 QACRWQARAAADPT
-724 HGHDVAVHV
+724 GATEVAVHV

-746 GRVQAILAR
+746 RRVQRTLTEAE
-755 AAVDPRSIVFE
+755 VDPRSLVFE
-766 VTESV
+766 ITETV
-771 LLDDTERVS
+771 LLDDSERVS
-780 AAIGALR
+780 AAIGELR
-787 ALGARFAL
+787 ALGVRFAL

-854 IETQGQVAA
+854 IETQEQVDA
-863 LVALECDLGQGFYLG
+863 LITLECDLGQGFHLG

-883 QAELDLELPAV
+883 RAELALRPA

>member
-1 MPWSGVN
+1 
-8 TQLFGV
+8 
-14 RADVWLTR
+14 
-22 TADALAGT
+22 
-30 VSMTAQTAP
+30 MTAQTAT
-39 ESQPKP
+39 ESQPDP
-45 SSRLARARGS
+45 SSRLVRALGPARRVHS
-55 VRRPQPVW
+55 VW
-63 GLNLAVVAVAVALY
+63 FLNVAVLAATVALF

-88 HPYLPWWAIAAAF
+88 RPHLPWWAIAIAF
-101 AIAERCVVHLHFRR
+101 ALAERCVVHLHFRR

-130 LIFCSANS
+130 LIFCSAQS
-138 FAVGCLLGCGL
+138 FTLGCLLGCGL
-149 VLLFERRLPPVK
+149 VLLVDRRHPPVK
-161 LVFNLGQLALHA
+161 FVFNMAQLALHV
-173 CIALLVV
+173 CVALLVV
-180 HALAPVSGTVDTRT
+180 HALAPVTGQVDTRT
-194 WISALIA
+194 WVSALIA
-201 TQASAIVASSLIA
+201 TQASALIASSLIA
-214 AAISLSEGLVRLDTL
+214 GAISLSEALVKPRTL
-229 TQMLGMDLVVTTSN
+229 LHMLGMDLVVTTSN
-243 ASLGLCGV
+243 ASLGLSGA
-251 VITAADPHALP
+251 VIASVDVHALP
-262 LLLVPAVTLFAAY
+262 LLLLPAVTLFAAY

-327 LFGSDENP
+327 LFGSEENP

-351 PVDGEVADE
+351 PLDAEIADE
-360 LRALLERRGEAI
+360 MRKLLERGSGAI
-372 TLDRPFGGGRL
+372 TLDPPFGGGRL

-388 ARGVTHAI
+388 ARGVTHAMI
-396 VAPLPGEERVI
+396 APLPGEERVI

-418 VRSFDHDDLRLLDT
+418 VRSFAHDDLRLLDT

-441 QYDRLEQAVMQ
+441 QYDRLEQAVSQ

-465 HDPLTS
+465 HDPLTG
-471 LANRS
+471 LANRA
-476 LFTDKVK
+476 LFTDTVK
-483 ETLAERRGELAVLF
+483 ETIAERRGELAVLF

-510 GHAAGDELLVS
+510 GHAAGDELLV
-521 AASRLRACLRP
+521 AVATRLRSSLRP

-553 AEAAA
+553 AQDAA
-558 VKVARR
+558 VRVARR
-564 IMEAFMLPVGVGAE
+564 IMDAFVAPVGLGSE
-578 SVAVYVSV
+578 SIAVYVSV
-586 GIATSHGGDFS
+586 GIASSHGAEFS

-606 VAMYKAKTS
+606 VAMYKAKTT
-615 GKGRFEVFHPS
+615 GKGHFQVFHPS

-654 QPIVDIDT
+654 QPIIDLDT
-662 GELVAEE
+662 GVLVAEE

-705 EEACR
+705 EEACQ
-710 QALRWQARSLTDPS
+710 QARRWQARAPS
-724 HGHDVAVHV
+724 APSGGGGDTRIVAVHV

-746 GRVQAILAR
+746 GRVRATLA
-755 AAVDPRSIVFE
+755 AADVDPRSVVFE
-766 VTESV
+766 ITETV
-771 LLDDTERVS
+771 LLDNSERLS
-780 AAIGALR
+780 SAIGELR
-787 ALGARFAL
+787 QLGVRFAL

-814 MLKIA
+814 ILKIA

-854 IETQGQVAA
+854 IEAQEQVAA
-863 LVALECDLGQGFYLG
+863 LVALECDLGQGFHLG

-883 QAELDLELPAV
+883 HADRALRPA